1 MSRPKYYTT
10 FQAAKQLGVSL
21 ATVVNWINAGLLTAH
36 RTVGGHRR
44 IAAEDLATFARS
56 YQMPIDEELEG
67 AHGGPPR
74 VLVVDDD
81 EDLLAT
87 VRTMLEQ
94 ARGYQV
100 ETAASGFA
108 AGLAVARFRPDVLLL
123 DIRMPGMDGFE
134 VVRELRAQRPGRALP
149 VVACTGYAD
158 PETEARI
165 RREFDGLLEKPIDL
179 DVLLDTV
186 AAVLA
191 PGGA

>member
-10 FQAAKQLGVSL
+10 FQAANQLGVSL

-44 IAAEDLATFARS
+44 IGAEDLATFARA
-56 YQMPIDEELEG
+56 YNMPIDEELEE

-74 VLVVDDD
+74 ILVVDDD

-87 VRTMLEQ
+87 VCTMLEQ

-100 ETAASGFA
+100 ETAQSGFA
-108 AGLAVARFRPDVLLL
+108 AGLAVARFRPDAILL

-134 VVRELRAQRPGRALP
+134 VVKELRARLPGRGVP

-158 PETEARI
+158 PAMEERI
-165 RREFDGLLEKPIDL
+165 RLEFDGLLEKPIDL
-179 DVLLDTV
+179 DVLLATV
-186 AAVLA
+186 EAALQ
-191 PGGA
+191 PG

>member
-1 MSRPKYYTT
+1 MARPKYYTT

-44 IAAEDLATFARS
+44 IAAEDLAVFARS
-56 YQMPIDEELEG
+56 YNMPMDQELEE

-87 VRTMLEQ
+87 VRTMLEE

-108 AGLAVARFRPDVLLL
+108 AGLAVARFRPDAILL

-134 VVRELRAQRPGRALP
+134 VVKQLREQRKGKTVP

-158 PETEARI
+158 PAMEERI
-165 RREFDGLLEKPIDL
+165 RAEFDGLLEKPIDL
-179 DVLLDTV
+179 DALLE
-186 AAVLA
+186 AVQTA
-191 PGGA
+191 ITPG

>member
-44 IAAEDLATFARS
+44 IAAEDLAVFARS
-56 YQMPIDEELEG
+56 YNMPIDEELEE

-87 VRTMLEQ
+87 VKTMLEQ
-94 ARGYQV
+94 GRGYQV
-100 ETAASGFA
+100 ETARSGFA
-108 AGLAVARFRPDVLLL
+108 AGLAVARFRPDAILL

-134 VVRELRAQRPGRALP
+134 VVRELRVQRPGRTVP
-149 VVACTGYAD
+149 VIACTGYAD
-158 PETEARI
+158 PAMEEQI
-165 RREFDGLLEKPIDL
+165 RVEFDGLLEKPIDL
-179 DVLLDTV
+179 DALLDAV
-186 AAVLA
+186 ALA
-191 PGGA
+191 LRPG

>member
-21 ATVVNWINAGLLTAH
+21 ATVVNWINADLLTAH

-44 IAAEDLATFARS
+44 IAAEDLAAFARS
-56 YQMPIDEELEG
+56 YNMPIDEELE
-67 AHGGPPR
+67 ATHGGPPR

-94 ARGYQV
+94 GRGYQV
-100 ETAASGFA
+100 ETARSGFA
-108 AGLAVARFRPDVLLL
+108 AGLAVARFRPDAILL

-134 VVRELRAQRPGRALP
+134 VVKELRAQKPGRGVP
-149 VVACTGYAD
+149 VIACTGYAD
-158 PETEARI
+158 PAMEERI
-165 RREFDGLLEKPIDL
+165 RVEFDGLLEKPIDL
-179 DVLLDTV
+179 DALLDAV
-186 AAVLA
+186 A
-191 PGGA
+191 GALRR